1 MRRRLPLTVALATA
15 LAAASTCAFA
25 DIQSRSSEAI
35 ERAVGRASGDA
46 YWTHRSDQDVPGPLR
61 DAYRSTIEY
70 LSQPA
75 PEPTPEP
82 YGRAGG
88 YLGPARYHAQA
99 SMVGVE
105 PMSVAEF
112 GYGYRYGRV
121 GGTIGLPGYQ
131 TRADTPDLQPVN
143 TDALADGYWY
153 GRAGGEI
160 PPYSLE

>member
-1 MRRRLPLTVALATA
+1 MRRQLPMTVTLATA
-15 LAAASTCAFA
+15 LAAAATCVLA
-25 DIQSRSSEAI
+25 DVQSRSSEAI

-46 YWTHRSDQDVPGPLR
+46 YWTHRSDQGVPGPLR
-61 DAYRSTIEY
+61 DAYGTTIEY

-75 PEPTPEP
+75 TEPAPEP

-88 YLGPARYHAQA
+88 YLEFAPYDAQE
-99 SMVGVE
+99 SMLGVE
-105 PMSVAEF
+105 PMSIAF
-112 GYGYRYGRV
+112 GYERRYGRV

-131 TRADTPDLQPVN
+131 ARLGTPDLRPVN
-143 TDALADGYWY
+143 TGALADGYWY